1 VRRGVPAAA
10 TALAAS
16 AAVLLAFGAGGATG
30 DTTAPLAPA
39 PAPSATLAQ
48 LRQEV
53 GGRGAAATPE
63 RYAYLAKIDGPLQ
76 DVAASR
82 LGAGSAAAAAIAARR
97 QGVTVSAQGG
107 ALADVYVRGD
117 AAAAADD
124 LRALGMRVTA
134 VGERAPQR
142 MVEGYLPPGSI
153 AAAAALDSTKAIV
166 TPFARRRSGNFL
178 SQGDAAINGPEARAL
193 GPSGA
198 GVSVGIISDSINQ
211 VAPGIAGSVS
221 SGDLPPDTVAF
232 SDQPGGTDEGRAMA
246 EILYDEAPG
255 VDRIRF
261 ETASG
266 GPLAKANAI
275 DTLVADGAKVIA
287 DDTSYLAEPFFQD
300 DVIAQAVDRA
310 KAAGVAYF
318 VSAGNDARHGWA
330 ATYSPV
336 GDPSGQ
342 SSSTENFDPGGVVD
356 TRQTIGSFAANDTVT
371 LVLQW
376 AEPWGRAASDFAI
389 DVYDAGGA
397 TPIRTIDTNNVVT
410 GLPVE
415 AQPLTFASAATIEVA
430 IRRVSGSGNPFLK
443 LVAFTNGAGNV
454 VFDHPADG
462 SAIDPG
468 ASSASGAL
476 TVAASDWSTPET
488 PEAFSSRG
496 PVTHFFDLS
505 GNPLAAPEVRQKP
518 DLVGPDNVLTSV
530 PGFDQFQGTSAA
542 APAAAGI
549 AALIRSAKPAMAI
562 DELYAIMTDP
572 ANALDCPAP
581 GNPDSD
587 CGVGFVLADSA
598 LAMALDPTP
607 PLVAA
612 SVSPAAPDGANG
624 WYRVPVSVSWQ
635 ISDRESPVVD
645 PSGCD
650 PVSLTGSASLTC
662 SATSAGGT
670 TAAPLTVKIDPTP
683 PSSPVL
689 TGIAARTY
697 VPSTLPSARAIA
709 CNAGDPTSGVASCS
723 IAGYASGFGAHEL
736 VATAT
741 NGAGL
746 TATSTLRYT
755 VAKPL
760 AISLLKLPAIRLRK
774 LRASGLALRVRVAAP
789 STRIV
794 VRLVALVPAA
804 TGSSTRALAVG
815 GLSKSFPAGAVT
827 LHVKLTAAGKRQL
840 RALARTTLRIAIS
853 ASSPRA
859 KSASLKRSLV
869 VRR

>member
-1 VRRGVPAAA
+1 VAAR
-10 TALAAS
+10 ALAAS
-16 AAVLLAFGAGGATG
+16 AAALLAFGAGGAMG
-30 DTTAPLAPA
+30 DATAPLAPV
-39 PAPSATLAQ
+39 PAPRATFAQ
-48 LRQEV
+48 LRQDV

-63 RYAYLAKIDGPLQ
+63 RYAYLAKIDAPLQ

-82 LGAGSAAAAAIAARR
+82 LGAGSAADVAIAARR
-97 QGVTVSAQGG
+97 QGVSVSAQGD
-107 ALADVYVRGD
+107 ALVDVYVRGD
-117 AAAAADD
+117 AARAADD
-124 LRALGMRVTA
+124 LRALGMRVLA
-134 VGERAPQR
+134 VSDRAPQR
-142 MVEGYLPPGSI
+142 MVEGYLPPAAI
-153 AAAAALDSTKAIV
+153 AAAAALGSTKAII
-166 TPFARRRSGNFL
+166 TPFARLRSGNFL
-178 SQGDAAINGPEARAL
+178 SQGDAATNGPQARAF

-232 SDQPGGTDEGRAMA
+232 SDQTGGTDEGRAMA

-261 ETASG
+261 ETANG
-266 GPLAKANAI
+266 GPLAKAKAI
-275 DTLVADGAKVIA
+275 RALVSDGAKVIA
-287 DDTSYLAEPFFQD
+287 DDTSYVAEPFFQD
-300 DVIAQAVDRA
+300 DVIAQAVDDA

-318 VSAGNDARHGWA
+318 TSAGNDARHGWGA
-330 ATYSPV
+330 AYSPV
-336 GDPSGQ
+336 SDPSGQ
-342 SSSTENFDPGGVVD
+342 SPSTQNFDPGGAVD

-389 DVYDAGGA
+389 DVYAAGGA
-397 TPIRTIDTNNVVT
+397 TPIRTIDTSNVVT

-415 AQPLTFASAATIEVA
+415 AEPLTFASAGTIEVA
-430 IRRVSGSGNPFLK
+430 IRRVSGTGSPFLK

-454 VFDHPADG
+454 LFEHPADG

-476 TVAASDWSTPET
+476 TVAASDWSTPGT
-488 PEAFSSRG
+488 PEPFSSRG
-496 PVTHFFDLS
+496 PVTHFFDAS
-505 GNPLAAPEVRQKP
+505 GNALAAPEVRQKP
-518 DLVGPDNVLTSV
+518 DLTGPDNVLTSV
-530 PGFDQFQGTSAA
+530 PNFDQFRGTSAA

-562 DELYAIMTDP
+562 DEVYAIMTDS

-598 LAMALDPTP
+598 LAMALDGTP

-612 SVSPAAPDGANG
+612 SLSPAAPDGANG

-645 PSGCD
+645 PSGCG

-670 TAAPLTVKIDPTP
+670 TAAPLAVKIDPTP
-683 PSSPVL
+683 PSAPVL
-689 TGIAARTY
+689 TGIGAKTY
-697 VPSTLPSARAIA
+697 VPRTLPSPGAIA
-709 CNAGDPTSGVASCS
+709 CTAGDPTSGVAGCS
-723 IAGYASGFGAHEL
+723 VTGYTTGFGIHEL

-760 AISLLKLPAIRLRK
+760 AISLLELSAIRLGK
-774 LRASGLALRVRVAAP
+774 LRASGLPLRVRVAAP
-789 STRIV
+789 STRLV
-794 VRLVALVPAA
+794 VRLVALVPSA
-804 TGSSTRALAVG
+804 TGSSTRALTIG
-815 GLSKSFPAGAVT
+815 GLSKSFRAGTVT

-840 RALARTTLRIAIS
+840 RPLARTTLRITIS
-853 ASSPRA
+853 GTSPGAERT
-859 KSASLKRSLV
+859 SLKRSLV